1 MTDNT
6 SAVGSIPRREQ
17 LAHVAVGMIVTLG
30 FFASVLVAWRI
41 APHQIKPP
49 PDPSFIDTL
58 FASRIIVGIVRIGI
72 IFLVVYVLASIM
84 MGLADRRYLT
94 GVGPIK
100 TDITASV
107 KALREERD
115 ELRAGL
121 SDAED
126 TIEGMKS
133 ELRAYEDLLEQFR
146 N

>member
-1 MTDNT
+1 MTDNNPP
-6 SAVGSIPRREQ
+6 VNSIPRREQ
-17 LAHVAVGMIVTLG
+17 LANVAVGMIVTLG
-30 FFASVLVAWRI
+30 FCAAVLVAWRI
-41 APHQIKPP
+41 APHQIHPP
-49 PDPSFIDTL
+49 PDPSFVDTL
-58 FASRIIVGIVRIGI
+58 FASRIVIGVVRIGV
-72 IFLVVYVLASIM
+72 IFLVVYVLASIV

-115 ELRAGL
+115 ELKSSL

-133 ELRAYEDLLEQFR
+133 ELRAYEEVLEQFR